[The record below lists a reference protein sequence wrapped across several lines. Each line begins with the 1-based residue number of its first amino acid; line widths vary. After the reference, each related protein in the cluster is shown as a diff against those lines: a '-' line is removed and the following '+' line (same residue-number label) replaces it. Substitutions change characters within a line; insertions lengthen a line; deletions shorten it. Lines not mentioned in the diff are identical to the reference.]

1 MWGSPW
7 QTQCCKPT
15 IGAWFIARIFGDFG
29 DGLWLWDANRVYNK
43 IGTMARCQGSWSNI
57 AILVLDL
64 CCPSIGC
71 FEMMPTDH
79 VFLAGLVKLLPIT
92 FIVPMVFSI
101 SSFGHPKGYGP
112 KSQLSFQSYF
122 KYFHSH

>member
-1 MWGSPW
+1 MSRVLAASGE
-7 QTQCCKPT
+7 
-15 IGAWFIARIFGDFG
+15 IDH
-29 DGLWLWDANRVYNK
+29 DGLTLP
-43 IGTMARCQGSWSNI
+43 SWSNI

-101 SSFGHPKGYGP
+101 SSFGHSKSYSL
-112 KSQLSFQSYF
+112 KSQLSFQNFQNYF